1 MVQQSAAIG
10 VDQHMEAIMDVSGKV
25 GLGTVSDRQLEYGIK
40 KKVFN

>member
-25 GLGTVSDRQLEYGIK
+25 GLVVVRRASRRS
-40 KKVFN
+40 